1 MRLALNLP
9 HIQLPPWAYRVYD
22 FLARWVPPVLR
33 WTSLIFL
40 CLFIGLT
47 VAVMGM
53 FGAIFWC
60 GIAAMLLLPLVVTQQ
75 NRLLREGTVYVYL
88 GYIVLLPMA
97 VKMTFEGLQS
107 PPQILLFTLG
117 LLGLPAFLRYCG
129 QSRLLVLAMLSFL
142 LFITFALLSTY
153 FGRSQTMAFINQSFS
168 DLKGILMLCGGF
180 LALWTARTERI
191 LDRFARYY
199 WLFAG
204 AMVALEWGAP
214 SAYYKVFHGMPG
226 GPDPT
231 GIFPGRA
238 NGPYE
243 HPAYLAATATFFGIY
258 CFARMVTEKKLA
270 GLGGGCGR
278 ACADPA
284 VCGATPGIDWCH
296 GGLLHD
302 HAAV

>member
-1 MRLALNLP
+1 
-9 HIQLPPWAYRVYD
+9 
-22 FLARWVPPVLR
+22 
-33 WTSLIFL
+33 
-40 CLFIGLT
+40 
-47 VAVMGM
+47 
-53 FGAIFWC
+53 
-60 GIAAMLLLPLVVTQQ
+60 
-75 NRLLREGTVYVYL
+75 
-88 GYIVLLPMA
+88 
-97 VKMTFEGLQS
+97 
-107 PPQILLFTLG
+107 
-117 LLGLPAFLRYCG
+117 
-129 QSRLLVLAMLSFL
+129 
-142 LFITFALLSTY
+142 
-153 FGRSQTMAFINQSFS
+153 MAFINQSFS